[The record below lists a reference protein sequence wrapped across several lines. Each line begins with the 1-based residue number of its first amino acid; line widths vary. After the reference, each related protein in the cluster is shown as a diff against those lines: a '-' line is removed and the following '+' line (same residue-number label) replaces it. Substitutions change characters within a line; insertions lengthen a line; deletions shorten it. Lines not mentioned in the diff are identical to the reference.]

1 MSWSRKILN
10 RPKRNGVSTKGQASL
25 TSPQINSNGFPV
37 FTVVFHSIEFTLF
50 ILEVINN
57 NLARSQSF
65 CFRKNSEKWLKK
77 VLSLYMR
84 TRGFIFA
91 QQCFLSFLVTKFQK
105 IISQFFFKDHQILSY
120 IGSQKYRRMLDFFPL
135 SYFLITKSG

>member
-10 RPKRNGVSTKGQASL
+10 RPKMNGVGTKGQASL

-57 NLARSQSF
+57 NLATSQSF
-65 CFRKNSEKWLKK
+65 RFRKNSEKWLKK

-91 QQCFLSFLVTKFQK
+91 K
-105 IISQFFFKDHQILSY
+105 
-120 IGSQKYRRMLDFFPL
+120 
-135 SYFLITKSG
+135 